1 MVVTSEWRQGT
12 VKITVLPDHE
22 QSSQIYEYST
32 SACLNCLI
40 KFLWTFTSIHELFT
54 NLPQRKFKTP
64 ILQVMS
70 ASVHKIQCKGTNS
83 PWCHKFSDI
92 IRSVNFFYLPVGTK
106 QHGQTLDIY
115 SKVHWIWVFLY
126 CTFVLVSSIKLFMN
140 KKSLLAWTITTMDLA
155 TLIKKCW
162 CSIWTL
168 QHNIVF
174 SAFQIISVSTATI
187 LQQDPYIWVKR
198 EYNNIW
204 IIIINQFVI
213 CWREANSSTV
223 NCMLVDGFQHQ
234 HSLMTTEYLTHSC
247 DCVVD
252 VK

>member
-83 PWCHKFSDI
+83 LWCHKFSDI
-92 IRSVNFFYLPVGTK
+92 IRSVNFFYLPVGTE
-106 QHGQTLDIY
+106 QHSQTLTPTAKYTEFRSLCIVLLY
-115 SKVHWIWVFLY
+115 WFHPSNFSWTKNLCLHEQLQQWIW
-126 CTFVLVSSIKLFMN
+126 
-140 KKSLLAWTITTMDLA
+140 
-155 TLIKKCW
+155 
-162 CSIWTL
+162 
-168 QHNIVF
+168 QH
-174 SAFQIISVSTATI
+174 
-187 LQQDPYIWVKR
+187 W
-198 EYNNIW
+198 
-204 IIIINQFVI
+204 
-213 CWREANSSTV
+213 
-223 NCMLVDGFQHQ
+223 
-234 HSLMTTEYLTHSC
+234 
-247 DCVVD
+247 
-252 VK
+252 